1 MSAIEDLKAD
11 YLEYLEIDKNR
22 SEKTIENYDR
32 YLEEFL
38 AWSKIQKPQQITEK
52 KVHDFRVFLSRKS
65 AGPDKNLSPQ
75 TRNYYIIA
83 LRGFLRHLSK
93 KNIPSLAPEKL
104 DLAKT
109 KQRAVDF
116 LEKEEVS
123 ELIQSA
129 SGQSIWQ
136 KRDRAILELFFS
148 SGLRVSE
155 LVSLDRDKINL
166 DKKEFSILGKGS
178 KIRIVFISD
187 SAAQALKN
195 YLEKRQDTDLALF
208 VRHGKNI
215 FRQEDIRLTVRTI
228 QRIIQKYAAK
238 AGLLK
243 KITPHVLRHSF
254 ATDLLQN
261 GADIRSVQ
269 ALLGHSSIN
278 TTQIYTHVT
287 NQKLK
292 EIYKK
297 YHEKKA

>member
-1 MSAIEDLKAD
+1 MNIEELKAD

-22 SEKTIENYDR
+22 ADKTIENYNR
-32 YLEEFL
+32 YLERFFV
-38 AWSKIQKPQQITEK
+38 WSKIQKPQQITEK
-52 KVHDFRVFLSRKS
+52 KVHQFRVFLSRKLTE
-65 AGPDKNLSPQ
+65 KNEKLNQ
-75 TRNYYIIA
+75 KTLNYHIIA
-83 LRGFLRHLSK
+83 LRGFLGYLVK

-109 KQRAVDF
+109 KERTVDF
-116 LEKEEVS
+116 LEKEEIE
-123 ELIQSA
+123 ELIA
-129 SGQSIWQ
+129 SVKGNSIRQ

-155 LVSLDRDKINL
+155 LTALDRDKINL
-166 DKKEFSILGKGS
+166 EKKEFSVLGKGS

-187 SAAQALKN
+187 SAAQAIKN
-195 YLEKRQDTDLALF
+195 YLEKRQDTDMALF
-208 VRHGKNI
+208 IRHGKNI
-215 FRQEDIRLTVRTI
+215 YKQENLRLTVRTI
-228 QRIIQKYAAK
+228 QRIIQKYASK
-238 AGLLK
+238 SGLLK

-287 NQKLK
+287 NQRLK
-292 EIYKK
+292 EVYKK
-297 YHEKKA
+297 FHNKK

>member
-1 MSAIEDLKAD
+1 MNIEDLKAE

-22 SEKTIENYDR
+22 ADKTIENYDR
-32 YLEEFL
+32 YLERFF
-38 AWSKIQKPQQITEK
+38 AWSKIQKPQQITER
-52 KVHDFRVFLSRKS
+52 KVHQFRVFLSREL
-65 AGPDKNLSPQ
+65 AEKNRKLSQ
-75 TRNYYIIA
+75 KTLNYHIIA
-83 LRGFLRHLSK
+83 LRGFLGYLVK

-109 KQRAVDF
+109 KERTIDF
-116 LEKEEVS
+116 LEKEEVE
-123 ELIQSA
+123 ELIA
-129 SGQSIWQ
+129 SVKGNSIRQ

-155 LVSLDRDKINL
+155 LTALDRDKINFK
-166 DKKEFSILGKGS
+166 KKEFSILGKGS

-187 SAAQALKN
+187 SSAQALKS
-195 YLEKRQDTDLALF
+195 YLEKRQDTDMALF
-208 VRHGKNI
+208 IRHGKNI
-215 FRQEDIRLTVRTI
+215 SKQENLRLTNRTI
-228 QRIIQKYAAK
+228 QRIIQKYASK
-238 AGLLK
+238 SGILK

-269 ALLGHSSIN
+269 ALLGHNSIN

-287 NQKLK
+287 NQRLK

-297 YHEKKA
+297 FHNKK